1 MKFNLSKNSSSKSKH
16 PDRQYQNYVF
26 IFLIL
31 CATCLFLK
39 TVLDINIL
47 LSTGRMVS
55 TQDWV
60 DLILSRKEKM
70 AVNSPLDPQRILIVS
85 ASNSLFSLSAKTI
98 SQKTGLRTINLGS
111 YGGLGGAYILNRAA
125 KLIRKGDII
134 LLPLE
139 YEFYSSS
146 DISDDFKKD
155 SSLARFMISYDRNS
169 LKEISTTSI
178 LNFVFSNAFS
188 GNGKKEYMSYFRG
201 QLAKKDIL
209 ERLQQQH
216 LKGGCYSGYSLNEYG
231 DETCNMGDADAPV
244 NPEVIK
250 DATPRMP
257 RSMSKIDPGG
267 YIQRF
272 VQLATNKGAK
282 IIPLYPVSTYTDD
295 YQDLAFKKS
304 AQKIKKYWEDLGIEF
319 QDSLMDSLLPPNLML
334 NGNYHANDIGREK
347 RTKIIINTIE
357 NYLKKS
363 KQERA

>member
-39 TVLDINIL
+39 TLLDINIL

-70 AVNSPLDPQRILIVS
+70 AVNSPLEPQRILIVS

-188 GNGKKEYMSYFRG
+188 GNGKQEYMSYFRG

-319 QDSLMDSLLPPNLML
+319 QDSLMDSLLPPSLML

-363 KQERA
+363 KQE